1 MYTKPAPPKKT
12 ALVTEKL
19 CSWRS
24 LMSFR
29 DQDQKTQTPCK
40 LQILNSVALF
50 ESPVS
55 RVQGSYGACVCWKL
69 LWFHIQH
76 QQQHPPSRSLKAS
89 RPCAATPS
97 NPPHLVSGLTDQN
110 LAGPSACSRLY
121 SRTADTNS
129 AKQRDNL
136 ELRQGKE
143 QHPAVTL
150 SSNLVHDYFLIFRL
164 IFQSKVRHR
173 NT

>member
-1 MYTKPAPPKKT
+1 MYTKPAPPKKP

-40 LQILNSVALF
+40 LQILNSVTLF

-97 NPPHLVSGLTDQN
+97 NPPHLVSRLIRTWLGQVPAAGCIQGQLTPT
-110 LAGPSACSRLY
+110 APSSG
-121 SRTADTNS
+121 T
-129 AKQRDNL
+129 
-136 ELRQGKE
+136 
-143 QHPAVTL
+143 TL
-150 SSNLVHDYFLIFRL
+150 S
-164 IFQSKVRHR
+164 
-173 NT
+173 